1 LRHSFTRLS
10 QQMKLGFKIS
20 KRGERGAMLLLFTM
34 MVTLVV
40 IPMVGLAIDA
50 SIVFW
55 AKAKLS
61 AAVDAAA
68 LAAGRN
74 INLEQTTADNKAP
87 VVIVGKAWFWANF
100 PNGWMGT
107 SVVTGIPTVL
117 PTQNVSKN
125 NQITQQVV
133 VSATVDV
140 PLYFMR
146 VLGFKSMAIS
156 ASAISSRRQA
166 YVVLVLDR
174 SGSMGSP
181 PVGSGACPIMKADSI
196 KYFVDRFIENFDT
209 VSLIT
214 YSSTAGPNPDFG
226 PSQQFTSGMTNKI
239 NQIQCTGATSMAQAL
254 QMAYQSILKHGVN
267 SGLNTIVLF
276 TDGQPNEI
284 VGWFRRYNP
293 AAKTYRYGSE
303 PGSGPQN
310 YNTLYQYAKTGCTQA
325 FPTVA
330 QGGAGFTILVDT
342 NNLPIPAPGV
352 LGMTGGMLD
361 TTDPV
366 QVWTAPGSISNPGCG
381 FNNGMEYAKEDVAGI
396 PLKDIWLNNTIGG
409 YGSNPPYYG
418 LGISAPDTFAG
429 SDPGA
434 GGGLV
439 RSDEVT
445 LGVMAASINAAD
457 YQAQAIR
464 ADKNF
469 PIMIDTIGMDGA
481 PDMKI
486 DSILLER
493 IANDPNSP
501 IFDPSSPPGL
511 FEYASDPTQLGVAF
525 SVIVSQILRLSQ

>member
-1 LRHSFTRLS
+1 
-10 QQMKLGFKIS
+10 MNLGYKIS

-34 MVTLVV
+34 MVVLVV
-40 IPMVGLAIDA
+40 IPMVGLGIDA

-68 LAAGRN
+68 LAAGRS
-74 INLEQTTADNKAP
+74 INLEQTTAANKVP
-87 VVIVGKAWFWANF
+87 VIIVGTAWFWSNF
-100 PNGWMGT
+100 PAGWMGT
-107 SVVTGIPTVL
+107 SVETGVPTVL
-117 PTQNVSKN
+117 PSQNVSPTT
-125 NQITQQVV
+125 NQITQQVI

-146 VLGFKSMAIS
+146 VVGFNSMPIF

-181 PVGSGACPIMKADSI
+181 PLGSGACPTMKADSI
-196 KYFVDRFIENFDT
+196 SYFVDRFIENFDT

-214 YSSTAGPNPDFG
+214 YSSTAGPNPDFA

-254 QMAYQSILKHGVN
+254 QMAYQSIQNNGIS

-284 VGWFRRYNP
+284 VGAFWRYNP
-293 AAKTYRYGSE
+293 TSPPTQRYGPDP
-303 PGSGPQN
+303 PGPGWGPQN
-310 YNTLYQYAKTGCTQA
+310 YNTLYTYGKTGCTKA
-325 FPTVA
+325 FPTAA
-330 QGGAGFTILVDT
+330 QGGVGFTILIDGSSPPVA
-342 NNLPIPAPGV
+342 PAV
-352 LGMTGGMLD
+352 NGMTGGMFD

-366 QVWTAPGSISNPGCG
+366 PVSTAPGSISNPGCAYVT
-381 FNNGMEYAKEDVAGI
+381 NGIEYARQDVAGI
-396 PLKDIWLNNTIGG
+396 PKMDIWKNKTIGG
-409 YGSNPPYYG
+409 YGTNPPYYG
-418 LGISAPDTFAG
+418 SGISAPDTFAAG
-429 SDPGA
+429 DPGV
-434 GGGLV
+434 GLV

-493 IANDPNSP
+493 IANDPRSP
-501 IFDPSSPPGL
+501 IFDPSIPPGL